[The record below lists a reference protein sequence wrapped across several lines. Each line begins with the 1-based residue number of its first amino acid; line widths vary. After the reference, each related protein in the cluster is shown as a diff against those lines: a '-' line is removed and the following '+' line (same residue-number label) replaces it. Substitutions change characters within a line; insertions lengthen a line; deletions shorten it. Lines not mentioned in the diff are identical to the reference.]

1 MKRKRFSKEF
11 KAKVALEAL
20 KGQRTAVELAQEFG
34 VHVNQINLW
43 KKQLVENAAELFDRR
58 EAKKEKKREKER
70 ERLYQ
75 KVGQLQVEVDWL
87 KKTTGYLD

>member
-1 MKRKRFSKEF
+1 MKRKRFSKGF
-11 KAKVALEAL
+11 KPKVALEAL

-70 ERLYQ
+70 EQLYQ

-87 KKTTGYLD
+87 KKTTGLLD